1 MTKNIIFFIKNGHL
15 SRSIGVILVKD
26 IKTKDRVLSVINTNV
41 GALLARTYATEANN
55 KMQTSMERLS
65 SGLRINRAADDAAG
79 LAVGNKM
86 AASIKSYEMGL
97 RNSANMISLLAT
109 AENSL
114 SQILDMQLRIRELAV
129 QSANGIYSDRD
140 RDNLEIESAGLI
152 REMDRLAA
160 HTKFNGVNL
169 LDGSFQGEV
178 AQTGAGMGDHV
189 LVSIN
194 ELVSSSLGRY
204 WETTTFTNGNFT
216 DLTPA
221 TSPSPDVTAIPG
233 WEIHN
238 KRVEL
243 GQDGSNGPATVR
255 NRDDVSIANTIAGHP
270 TPEDLTPRPFKNA
283 VPKLVVE
290 PVSST
295 TTDTA
300 LTYGV
305 THTAII
311 DPSPPIATAAGVYNV
326 EVGTMN
332 AVTVNSST
340 NKTGNAALMNR
351 SFTNIAGSAPA
362 AGGTAALFNVS
373 VGEMTIT
380 PTTSTTNNASMMG
393 QTFTNVA
400 GTGGSGTGALFNVI
414 VGEMTT
420 TPTSSTTSN
429 TAMMGQ
435 TFTNVAATAPAGGGT
450 AAKYTVTV
458 GQLQFNETSGNSTSD
473 AELFSTSY
481 GNISATT
488 VSGSGSGA
496 TFNVSITDS
505 GSIRA
510 SVVNRGSGY
519 SVGDQLRISGSS
531 IGGGSDLI
539 LTIGAASVSI
549 NQTDAGSGYTSG
561 ESIKI
566 LGNVIGGT
574 AGVDDITLS
583 VGNANVSISLANAG
597 SGYSATD
604 TITIPGNLIG
614 GSAGAGPAGDDIT
627 VTVGDANINVTV
639 SNPGTGYKVGEQIT
653 ILGSLLGATDG
664 ADNIVVNG
672 NAAAVS
678 VTAVSGSGYTE
689 GDTVTLT
696 GTDLA
701 TGASNL
707 AIKTLKVPPGTE
719 DSARPL
725 SFGTLGD
732 DSETG
737 FSIENGY
744 IKLDTGTM
752 TSVNGYDIVHGP
764 YLVSTEA
771 REINAGEKVKFDWK
785 ASGTNDAFD
794 IFAYIVDVDTGATE
808 ILLNETQ
815 SPAGSTNWTT
825 VSHTV
830 QTAGNYKYVFI
841 NGTYDDTGGKLLGAE
856 MYLDNIQIERDSL
869 PAGEQHTVDKIN
881 LQTIANAGNAIGIL
895 KLAISQTSNELSYFG
910 ALINRFKH
918 SAAIASSIIDNMKM
932 AQSRVFD
939 AEYTI
944 ETSRL
949 AKQQIL
955 ANASAAMLAQANI
968 AKQSTLMLLE

>member
-1 MTKNIIFFIKNGHL
+1 M
-15 SRSIGVILVKD
+15 
-26 IKTKDRVLSVINTNV
+26 SVINTNV
-41 GALLARTYATEANN
+41 GALMARTYATEANN

-65 SGLRINRAADDAAG
+65 SGLRVNSAADDAAG

-86 AASIKSYEMGL
+86 TASIKSYEMGV
-97 RNSANMISLLAT
+97 RNSANMISLLST

-114 SQILDMQLRIRELAV
+114 SQILEMQLRIRELAV
-129 QSANGIYSDRD
+129 QSANGVYTDRD
-140 RDNLEIESAGLI
+140 RDNLEIESANLI

-160 HTKFNGVNL
+160 HTKFNGINL

-178 AQTGAGMGDHV
+178 IQTGPGVGDHV
-189 LVSIN
+189 DLSIN
-194 ELVSSSLGRY
+194 QLVSSSLGRY
-204 WETTTFTNGNFT
+204 WETTTFTNGNFNES
-216 DLTPA
+216 TPV
-221 TSPSPDVTAIPG
+221 TNPSADVTGIPG

-243 GQDGSNGPATVR
+243 GQDGSNGPTNIR
-255 NRDDVSIANTIAGHP
+255 NRDNVSIANTIAGHP
-270 TPEDLTPRPFKNA
+270 VPEDLTPRPFRNA
-283 VPKLVVE
+283 VPNLVVE

-295 TTDTA
+295 TTDSA

-305 THTAII
+305 THSGIT
-311 DPSPPIATAAGVYNV
+311 DPSPPNASDPGTYNV
-326 EVGTMN
+326 SIGALS
-332 AVTVNSST
+332 AVTVTNST
-340 NKTGNAALMNR
+340 NTTGNAALMNKI
-351 SFTNIAGSAPA
+351 FTNIAGSAPT
-362 AGGTAALFNVS
+362 AGGTNAQFTVNVGPMK
-373 VGEMTIT
+373 VT
-380 PTTSTTNNASMMG
+380 PTRSTTSNAAMMG
-393 QTFTNVA
+393 KSFSNIS
-400 GTGGSGTGALFNVI
+400 GTGGSGVGALFNVT

-435 TFTNVAATAPAGGGT
+435 TFTNVAATAPSGGGT
-450 AAKYTVTV
+450 TAKYTVTV
-458 GQLQFNETSGNSTSD
+458 GQIQFNETSGNSTGD
-473 AELFSTSY
+473 AELFSTNY

-488 VSGSGSGA
+488 VTGGGSGA
-496 TFNVSITDS
+496 TFNVSINGS
-505 GSIRA
+505 GNIEA
-510 SVVNRGSGY
+510 SVINRGSGY
-519 SVGDQLRISGSS
+519 NVGDQVRISGSL

-539 LTIGAASVSI
+539 LTVGAASVTI
-549 NQTDAGSGYTSG
+549 NQTDAGSGYTNG

-566 LGNVIGGT
+566 LGNTIGGS
-574 AGVDDITLS
+574 AGADDITLS
-583 VGNANVSISLANAG
+583 VGSADVSISLSSAG
-597 SGYSATD
+597 TGYSAGN

-614 GSAGAGPAGDDIT
+614 GTAGADDID
-627 VTVGDANINVTV
+627 VTVQDADISVSVT
-639 SNPGTGYKVGEQIT
+639 NPGSGYKVGEQIT
-653 ILGSLLGATDG
+653 ILGSLLGGTDG

-672 NAAAVS
+672 NAATVS
-678 VTAVSGSGYTE
+678 VSATSGADYTAGG
-689 GDTVTLT
+689 TVTLT
-696 GTDLA
+696 GSDLA

-707 AIKTLKVPPGTE
+707 AIKTVKVPPGTD
-719 DSARPL
+719 DSARPI

-732 DSETG
+732 DSATG

-744 IKLDTGTM
+744 IKLDSGTM
-752 TSVNGYDIVHGP
+752 TSVNGFDIVHGP

-771 REINAGEKVKFDWK
+771 KEINAGEKVTFDWK

-830 QTAGNYKYVFI
+830 QTSGNYKYVFI

-856 MYLDNIQIERDSL
+856 MFLDNIFIERDNL

-881 LQTIANAGNAIGIL
+881 LQTIANAGNAVGIL
-895 KLAISQTSNELSYFG
+895 QLAISQTSTELSKFG
-910 ALINRFKH
+910 ALINRLKH
-918 SAAIASSIIDNMKM
+918 SSAIASSIADNMRI
-932 AQSRVFD
+932 ARSRLFD

-955 ANASAAMLAQANI
+955 ANASAAMLAQANM
-968 AKQSTLMLLE
+968 AKQSVLILLE

>member
-1 MTKNIIFFIKNGHL
+1 M
-15 SRSIGVILVKD
+15 
-26 IKTKDRVLSVINTNV
+26 SVINTNV

-86 AASIKSYEMGL
+86 AASIKSYEMGV
-97 RNSANMISLLAT
+97 RNSANMINLLAT

-114 SQILDMQLRIRELAV
+114 SQILTMQLRIRELAV

-140 RDNLEIESAGLI
+140 RDNLEIESVGLI

-160 HTKFNGVNL
+160 HTKYNGVSL
-169 LDGSFQGEV
+169 LDGSFQGKV
-178 AQTGAGMGDHV
+178 VQTGTGIGDHV
-189 LVSIN
+189 QVNIN
-194 ELVSSSLGRY
+194 ELVSSSLGRF

-216 DLTPA
+216 ATTPV
-221 TSPSPDVTAIPG
+221 TTPSPDVTAIPG

-243 GQDGSNGPATVR
+243 GQDGSNGPATVN
-255 NRDDVSIANTIAGHP
+255 NRDNNAIANTIAGYP
-270 TPEDLTPRPFKNA
+270 IPEDLSPRPFKNA
-283 VPKLVVE
+283 VPALAVE
-290 PVSST
+290 PISST

-305 THTAII
+305 THSNIV
-311 DPSPPIATAAGVYNV
+311 DRSPPDASDPGTYNV
-326 EVGTMN
+326 TVGDLSS
-332 AVTVNSST
+332 VTVT
-340 NKTGNAALMNR
+340 NATKKTGNAALMNR
-351 SFTNIAGSAPA
+351 SFTNIAGSAPT
-362 AGGTAALFNVS
+362 AGGTSATFNIS

-380 PTTSTTNNASMMG
+380 PTSSTTDNAAMMG
-393 QTFTNVA
+393 KTFTNVA
-400 GTGGSGTGALFNVI
+400 GTGGSGSGALFNVT

-429 TAMMGQ
+429 TAMMGR
-435 TFTNVAATAPAGGGT
+435 TFTNVQATAPSGGGT
-450 AAKYTVTV
+450 TAKYTVTV
-458 GQLQFNETSGNSTSD
+458 GQMQFNETSGNSTGD
-473 AELFSTSY
+473 AELFSTNY

-488 VSGSGSGA
+488 VTGSGSGA
-496 TFNVSITDS
+496 TFNVSINGS
-505 GSIRA
+505 GNIEA
-510 SVVNRGSGY
+510 SVVNLGSGY
-519 SVGDQLRISGSS
+519 NVGDQLRISGSS

-539 LTIGAASVSI
+539 LTIGAATVSI
-549 NQTDAGSGYTSG
+549 NQTDAGSGYSNG

-566 LGNVIGGT
+566 LGNLIGGS
-574 AGVDDITLS
+574 AGADDIALS
-583 VGNANVSISLANAG
+583 VGDANISISLANAG
-597 SGYSATD
+597 TSYSAGD
-604 TITIPGNLIG
+604 VITIPGNLIG
-614 GSAGAGPAGDDIT
+614 GSAGAGPGGDDIS
-627 VTVGDANINVTV
+627 VTVGDANISV
-639 SNPGTGYKVGEQIT
+639 SVNTPGSGYKVGEQIT

-678 VTAVSGSGYTE
+678 VQALSGSSYTA
-689 GDTVTLT
+689 GGTVTLT
-696 GTDLA
+696 GADLA
-701 TGASNL
+701 AGAGNL
-707 AIKTLKVPPGTE
+707 GIKTLKVPPGTE

-771 REINAGEKVKFDWK
+771 KEINAGEKVVFDWK
-785 ASGTNDAFD
+785 ASGTNDSFD
-794 IFAYIVDVDTGATE
+794 IFAYIVDVDTGETQV
-808 ILLNETQ
+808 ILNETQ
-815 SPAGSTNWTT
+815 SPAGSTPWTT
-825 VSHTV
+825 VTATV
-830 QTAGNYKYVFI
+830 EKSGNYKYVFI

-856 MYLDNIQIERDSL
+856 MYLDNIYIERDNL

-881 LQTIANAGNAIGIL
+881 IQTVANAGNAVGIL
-895 KLAISQTSNELSYFG
+895 HLAISQTSNELSKFG

-918 SAAIASSIIDNMKM
+918 SSAIATAIVDNMKL
-932 AQSRVFD
+932 ARSRVFD
-939 AEYTI
+939 TEYTI
-944 ETSRL
+944 ETSKL

>member
-1 MTKNIIFFIKNGHL
+1 M
-15 SRSIGVILVKD
+15 
-26 IKTKDRVLSVINTNV
+26 
-41 GALLARTYATEANN
+41 ARTYATEANN

-86 AASIKSYEMGL
+86 AASIKSYEMGV

-129 QSANGIYSDRD
+129 QSANGIYSNRD

-160 HTKFNGVNL
+160 HTKYNGVSL
-169 LDGSFQGEV
+169 LDGSFQGKV
-178 AQTGAGMGDHV
+178 VQTGTDIGDHV
-189 LVSIN
+189 LVNIN
-194 ELVSSSLGRY
+194 ELVSSSLGRF

-216 DLTPA
+216 ESTPV
-221 TSPSPDVTAIPG
+221 TSPSADVKAIPG

-243 GQDGSNGPATVR
+243 GQDGSNGPATVN
-255 NRDDVSIANTIAGHP
+255 NRDNVSIANTIAGHP
-270 TPEDLTPRPFKNA
+270 VPEDLTPRPFQNA
-283 VPKLVVE
+283 VPSLVVE
-290 PVSST
+290 PTSST
-295 TTDTA
+295 TNDTA

-305 THTAII
+305 THSGII
-311 DPSPPIATAAGVYNV
+311 DPSPPNASDPGTYNV
-326 EVGTMN
+326 TVGALS
-332 AVTVNSST
+332 AVTVTGST
-340 NKTGNAALMNR
+340 NTTGNAALMNR
-351 SFTNIAGSAPA
+351 SFTNVAGSGPT
-362 AGGTAALFNVS
+362 AGGTNATFNIS

-380 PTTSTTNNASMMG
+380 PTSSTTNNASMMG
-393 QTFTNVA
+393 KSFTNVA
-400 GTGGSGTGALFNVI
+400 GTGGSGAGALFDVT

-435 TFTNVAATAPAGGGT
+435 TFTNVAATAPSGGGT

-458 GQLQFNETSGNSTSD
+458 GQMQFNETSGNSTGD
-473 AELFSTSY
+473 AELFSTNY

-488 VSGSGSGA
+488 VTGGGSGA
-496 TFNVSITDS
+496 TFNVSINGS
-505 GSIRA
+505 GNIEA

-519 SVGDQLRISGSS
+519 NVGDQLRISGSS
-531 IGGGSDLI
+531 IGGGADLI
-539 LTIGAASVSI
+539 LTIGAATVSI

-566 LGNVIGGT
+566 LGNTIGGS
-574 AGVDDITLS
+574 AGADDITLS
-583 VGNANVSISLANAG
+583 VGNANISISLADAG
-597 SGYSATD
+597 TGYRATD

-614 GSAGAGPAGDDIT
+614 GSAGAGPGGDDIN
-627 VTVGDANINVTV
+627 VTVGDANISV
-639 SNPGTGYKVGEQIT
+639 SVNSAGSGYKVGEQIT

-664 ADNIVVNG
+664 ADDIVVNG
-672 NAAAVS
+672 NAANVS
-678 VTAVSGSGYTE
+678 VSAVRGSGYTA
-689 GDTVTLT
+689 GGTVTLT
-696 GTDLA
+696 GSDLA
-701 TGASNL
+701 AGANNL

-719 DSARPL
+719 DGARPL

-732 DSETG
+732 DTATG

-744 IKLDTGTM
+744 IVLDSGTI

-764 YLVSTEA
+764 YLVSSEA
-771 REINAGEKVKFDWK
+771 KEINAGEKVNFDWK

-808 ILLNETQ
+808 ILLNQTQ
-815 SPAGSTNWTT
+815 SPKGSTNWTT

-830 QTAGNYKYVFI
+830 QTSGNYKYVFI

-856 MYLDNIQIERDSL
+856 MYLDNIYIERDNL

-881 LQTIANAGNAIGIL
+881 LQTVANAGNAVGIL
-895 KLAISQTSNELSYFG
+895 QLAISQTSNELSKFG

-918 SAAIASSIIDNMKM
+918 SAAIAISIVDNMKL
-932 AQSRVFD
+932 ARSRVFD
-939 AEYTI
+939 TEYTI
-944 ETSRL
+944 ETSKL

-955 ANASAAMLAQANI
+955 ENASAAMLAQANI
-968 AKQSTLMLLE
+968 SKQSTLMLLE